1 MKNYE
6 KVVKHQ
12 KKIRKENEEKA
23 ITAINRL
30 YDNKKSV
37 TVKELVEMTGLSRSY
52 FYKNEK
58 VNKILR
64 KVLLLQKGDN
74 ELLQKNVIFNLAAA
88 NSNELLI
95 RQMSILEKKYYTLQN
110 ENKKLKEKIKHT
122 EDKIKYGE
130 LI

>member
-58 VNKILR
+58 VKEILR
-64 KVLLLQKGDN
+64 KVLDLQNGDN
-74 ELLQKNVIFNLAAA
+74 SLMPKNEVFNLAVAK
-88 NSNELLI
+88 SNEVLE
-95 RQMSILEKKYYTLQN
+95 RQIMILENRCRELEK
-110 ENKKLKEKIKHT
+110 ENHRLKQR
-122 EDKIKYGE
+122 D
-130 LI
+130 

>member
-58 VNKILR
+58 VNEMIR
-64 KVLLLQKGDN
+64 KVSALQYRDTG
-74 ELLQKNVIFNLAAA
+74 LLQKNEVFNLAVVK
-88 NSNELLI
+88 SNDVLERQI
-95 RQMSILEKKYYTLQN
+95 RILERRCDKLQKELAN
-110 ENKKLKEKIKHT
+110 EYNKN
-122 EDKIKYGE
+122 DKVTVE
-130 LI
+130 

>member
-52 FYKNEK
+52 FYKNE
-58 VNKILR
+58 NINEILR
-64 KVLLLQKGDN
+64 KILALQNGDS
-74 ELLQKNVIFNLAAA
+74 ELPQKNVVFNLAVAK
-88 NSNELLI
+88 SNEVLE
-95 RQMSILEKKYYTLQN
+95 RQVSMLKKKCEALEN
-110 ENKKLKEKIKHT
+110 ENREYRKRFITNK
-122 EDKIKYGE
+122 
-130 LI
+130 